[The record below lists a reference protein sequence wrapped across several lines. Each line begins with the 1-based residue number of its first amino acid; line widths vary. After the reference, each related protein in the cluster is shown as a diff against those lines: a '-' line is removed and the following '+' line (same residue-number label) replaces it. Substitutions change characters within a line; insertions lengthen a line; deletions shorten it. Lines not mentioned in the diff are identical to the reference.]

1 MAGQPTRSV
10 WIDEAFL
17 PCLSLCLA
25 MLWSHLSKRSWN
37 FVFSPSRQIINQ
49 QLMCPISLQDSV
61 LKEFLLGRLDNE
73 LVCGGC
79 STGCLLGKWFKGS
92 GFESPK
98 RNLIYFLF
106 FSPIQLKRK
115 LKRRNSNIIMIFCC
129 IRHFFIYQALEVVQ
143 VVEQWAVDLKDLGYN
158 LAVNLIMKLWPVHR
172 ARL

>member
-49 QLMCPISLQDSV
+49 QLICPISLQYSV

-73 LVCGGC
+73 LGCGGC
-79 STGCLLGKWFKGS
+79 SSGCLLGKWFKGS

-115 LKRRNSNIIMIFCC
+115 LKRRNSNIIMIFLLHTSFLYVPSTRGGSSGRAMGCRSERPRLQSRC
-129 IRHFFIYQALEVVQ
+129 
-143 VVEQWAVDLKDLGYN
+143 
-158 LAVNLIMKLWPVHR
+158 KLDNET
-172 ARL
+172 LTCS